1 MTDKVEKL
9 MVAAGMLA
17 VLVLLAFATSTIAFG
32 LTKGDKRKARA
43 ECRLELRSGTYAD
56 FVSEW
61 GRPRPFRRCVRV
73 TAREFARE
81 RIGARRSCIQE
92 MNAAPLEFAQEY
104 PGPHPLRTCIR
115 QELI

>member
-1 MTDKVEKL
+1 MTDGFEKVA
-9 MVAAGMLA
+9 VAAAMLA
-17 VLVLLAFATSTIAFG
+17 VLVLLAFATSTLA
-32 LTKGDKRKARA
+32 LTVTKGDKRKARV
-43 ECRLELRSGTYAD
+43 ECRHELRGGTYAD

-81 RIGARRSCIQE
+81 RIEARRSCIQE
-92 MNAAPLEFAQEY
+92 MHAAPGEFAQEY
-104 PGPHPLRTCIR
+104 PGPRPLRTCIR